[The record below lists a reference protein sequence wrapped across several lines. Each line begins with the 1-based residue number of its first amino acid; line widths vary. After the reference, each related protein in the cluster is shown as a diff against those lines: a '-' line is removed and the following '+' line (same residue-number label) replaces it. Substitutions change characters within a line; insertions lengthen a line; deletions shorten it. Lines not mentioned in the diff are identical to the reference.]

1 MPTEHD
7 EKPVDPAAAVR
18 DRPAQPAA
26 ADPRT
31 TSPRPAECRIGP
43 AAVTPARGAGA
54 AADTPAPADGP
65 RSRGGAAR
73 PEVPPAQPETDSGT
87 VPPTG
92 AESTRIVFTEDG
104 PALVDGPVELVT
116 ADGAVIHAD
125 RFLVAICLCKR
136 SRTYPLCDTSH
147 RRHRRCDR

>member
-1 MPTEHD
+1 MPTGHD
-7 EKPVDPAAAVR
+7 EKPVGPTEPAVR
-18 DRPAQPAA
+18 DRPAHPAA

-31 TSPRPAECRIGP
+31 PPPRPADSRSGP
-43 AAVTPARGAGA
+43 VAPPRSAGVP
-54 AADTPAPADGP
+54 ADTPAPADGP
-65 RSRGGAAR
+65 RPRDTAAR
-73 PEVPPAQPETDSGT
+73 PEVTPAQPETDAGTASGRGT
-87 VPPTG
+87 EP
-92 AESTRIVFTEDG
+92 TRIVFTEDG

-147 RRHRRCDR
+147 RRHRRGER